1 MPTSSSASAVSVG
14 VNSPLLVRWLS
25 VRDVVNPSA
34 PASIASR
41 AMPRHR
47 VDVVG
52 RRGFAARAALA
63 HHVQPQRA
71 VRHLHRD
78 VDVERPA
85 VERVHELGERLPV
98 PRETFVQ
105 HRARDVLDALHQL
118 DEPVVIAGRTGAKP
132 TPQLPT
138 TTVVTPCHDD
148 GIMRSPHDAWPS

>member
-14 VNSPLLVRWLS
+14 VSSPLLVRWFS

-41 AMPRHR
+41 AMLRHR

-52 RRGFAARAALA
+52 GRGLAPRAALP

-98 PRETFVQ
+98 PREALVQ
-105 HRARDVLDALHQL
+105 HGAGDVLDAFHQL
-118 DEPVVIAGRTGAKP
+118 DEPVVVGRVHRREA
-132 TPQLPT
+132 
-138 TTVVTPCHDD
+138 
-148 GIMRSPHDAWPS
+148 DAAVARPRPW